1 MQEVF
6 DFEDDKAFLHIPV
19 DGHPHICR
27 KQLVMTKDLF
37 KECYKR
43 WILEGEAPKE
53 GNE

>member
-6 DFEDDKAFLHIPV
+6 VFEDDKVFLYIPVEGHLHISQ
-19 DGHPHICR
+19 

-37 KECYKR
+37 KECYKK

-53 GNE
+53 E